1 MMAPHTTA
9 GKDILQPVS
18 RQVTAIFGSVA
29 HGAAQLITRSLHAEV
44 MNVTEPFTDET

>member
-1 MMAPHTTA
+1 MMAPNATA

-29 HGAAQLITRSLHAEV
+29 HGATQLITRSPHAEA
-44 MNVTEPFTDET
+44 MNVTERCY